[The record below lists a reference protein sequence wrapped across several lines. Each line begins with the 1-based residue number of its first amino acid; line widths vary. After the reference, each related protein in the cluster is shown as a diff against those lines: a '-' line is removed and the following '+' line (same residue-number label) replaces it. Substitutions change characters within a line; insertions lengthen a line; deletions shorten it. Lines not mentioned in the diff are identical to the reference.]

1 MKRVLEANWIAT
13 DRSEGGREGRKALE
27 MRWLIEIVS
36 DRPCG
41 IDLHAIDIIAAS
53 DALKACPES
62 RPLLRHWQHE
72 LGLRQRLAMLYP
84 SAAKSRG

>member
-1 MKRVLEANWIAT
+1 MKRILEAIWVPT
-13 DRSEGGREGRKALE
+13 DRCEGSSNGRTTLE

-41 IDLHAIDIIAAS
+41 IDLQAIDIVAAS
-53 DALKACPES
+53 DPPEAHPQS
-62 RPLLRHWQHE
+62 RHE

-84 SAAKSRG
+84 SAAKSRGWGWELRE